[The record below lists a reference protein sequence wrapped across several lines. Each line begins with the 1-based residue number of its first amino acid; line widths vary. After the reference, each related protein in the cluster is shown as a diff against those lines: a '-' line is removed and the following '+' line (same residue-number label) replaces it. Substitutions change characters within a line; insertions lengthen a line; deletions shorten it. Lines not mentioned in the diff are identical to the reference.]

1 MNKKAFF
8 ALSTVIFTT
17 QLGMNIIS
25 PLMAVYARTMGANA
39 LWLGIMVSGSA
50 FSYVIFAPVSGWLA
64 DRFSRKLLMIVGLT
78 AYTLFS
84 IGYALSTNVYM
95 LTGVRLLHGAA
106 SAMVGPVAQAYVGNI
121 SPKGKE
127 GTFIN
132 IFMMFMYLG
141 MAVGPLMG
149 GALYDQFGMNYA
161 FYAMGALSALSLLF
175 LIIFVPLVK
184 AVPGQQRAGLR
195 AIFTPLRDNRIKA
208 ANLHLGSR
216 AILRQGITS
225 FLPLYAITILGMTA
239 TNIGLVLTIF
249 VFTEA
254 ISQGLMGP
262 FADRANKKALLL
274 GGTSIAAILAF
285 FLGSMTTQWTLLL
298 ILVPIAFTTS
308 LARASASVYHVQV
321 GRQMNNMGASMG
333 ILNATQGLGSAI
345 GPILYGIVIDAFGLQ
360 SIFLTGGITGI
371 MVLPLMVYYLFKKQ
385 PESSTLVAPAGPAVV
400 EEVKVTE

>member
-25 PLMAVYARTMGANA
+25 PLMAVYARTLGANA
-39 LWLGIMVSGSA
+39 LWLGIMVSGMA
-50 FSYVIFAPVSGWLA
+50 FSYIIFAPISGWLA
-64 DRFSRKLLMIVGLT
+64 DRVSRKRLMIIGLA

-84 IGYALSTNVYM
+84 IGYASTNVYM
-95 LTGVRLLHGAA
+95 LTGIRLLHGAA
-106 SAMVGPVAQAYVGNI
+106 SALVGPVAQAYVGNL

-141 MAVGPLMG
+141 MAVGPIMG
-149 GALYDQFGMNYA
+149 GALYDQLGMNYA
-161 FYAMGALSALSLLF
+161 FYAMGTLSALSLLF
-175 LIIFVPLVK
+175 LIVFVPPFKPVT
-184 AVPGQQRAGLR
+184 GQARAGLM

-239 TNIGLVLTIF
+239 TNIGFVLTIF

-254 ISQGLMGP
+254 ISQGLMGS

-298 ILVPIAFTTS
+298 ILVPIAFSTS

-345 GPILYGIVIDAFGLQ
+345 GPILYGIVIDTFGLP

-371 MVLPLMVYYLFKKQ
+371 MVLPFMAYYLFKKQ
-385 PESSTLVAPAGPAVV
+385 PEISPLVAPAGTAAVA
-400 EEVKVTE
+400 EIKATK